1 MKDSSEAFGSSN
13 INNFK
18 QITTTT
24 TTLVLEWRIYL
35 KLLALQILI
44 TISKHKQKPP
54 QKNNRKWKNDLNQ
67 FSLE

>member
-35 KLLALQILI
+35 KHSALLILI
-44 TISKHKQKPP
+44 IS
-54 QKNNRKWKNDLNQ
+54 NRLQ
-67 FSLE
+67 LLQQQLEV